1 MVKFRGDLV
10 GRGLVPAEGV
20 MTWIHTLLSEKARP
34 EISEIPDAG
43 HFYRELGG
51 QLLSFF
57 GSNPSKLNAKR

>member
-1 MVKFRGDLV
+1 
-10 GRGLVPAEGV
+10 V
-20 MTWIHTLLSEKARP
+20 MTWIHTLLSEKARS